1 MKHIFILN
9 PAAGKGM
16 AEREVLPKIL
26 KAVKESNVS
35 YEIHRTM
42 NVGDAEH
49 FSKNRCLEHPDEE
62 LRFYAVGGDGTL
74 NEVVNGIAGFDHA
87 ELAFLPAGSGNDF
100 ARVFTNSHNFI
111 DVAKQIRGSAKP
123 IDLLR
128 YNDRYCVNM
137 INIGLD
143 CEVVDEVVSL
153 KKMTPLS
160 GSMAYL
166 AGIAVVF
173 IGNRGFEL
181 SLTME
186 DGSTHTGE
194 FTLVAIANG
203 AFCGG
208 GFKGATKALIDD
220 GLLDVNIVRK
230 LSRHAFLSLLPHYK
244 KGTHLEQKMA
254 RKFISY
260 HQCHSISIRP
270 NGTEPMKIC
279 VDGEIEFA
287 KEIAVTVVPN
297 AIRFSVPEGS
307 E

>member
-16 AEREVLPKIL
+16 AERVVLPKIL
-26 KAVKESNVS
+26 KAVKETDVS

-49 FSKNRCLEHPDEE
+49 FSRNRCIAHPEE
-62 LRFYAVGGDGTL
+62 DLRFYAVGGDGTL
-74 NEVVNGIAGFDHA
+74 NEVVNGIVGFDHA

-100 ARVFTNSHNFI
+100 ARVFANPQYFTDI
-111 DVAKQIRGSAKP
+111 VRQIKGSAKP

-128 YNDRYCVNM
+128 YNERYCVNM

-173 IGNRGFEL
+173 MGNRGFEL

-186 DGSTHTGE
+186 DGSTLSDE

-203 AFCGG
+203 AYCGG
-208 GFKGATKALIDD
+208 GFKGATNAVIDD
-220 GLLDVNIVRK
+220 GLLDINIVKK
-230 LSRHAFLSLLPHYK
+230 LSRHAFLALLPHYK
-244 KGTHLEQKMA
+244 KGTHLQQKIA
-254 RKFISY
+254 QKFISY

-270 NGTEPMKIC
+270 TGIEPIKIC

-287 KEIAVTVVPN
+287 KEITVTIVSK
-297 AIRFSVPEGS
+297 AIRFSVPEGC

>member
-9 PAAGKGM
+9 PAAGKGT

-26 KAVKESNVS
+26 KAVKEANVS

-49 FSKNRCLEHPDEE
+49 FSRNRCIELPNDA

-74 NEVVNGIAGFDHA
+74 NEVGNGIVGFAHA

-100 ARVFTNSHNFI
+100 ARVFTNQRYFS
-111 DVAKQIRGSAKP
+111 DVARQIQGRAKS

-143 CEVVDEVVSL
+143 CEVVDEVVTL

-166 AGIAVVF
+166 GGIAVVF
-173 IGNRGFEL
+173 LGNRGFEL

-186 DGSTHTGE
+186 DGSTSNGE
-194 FTLVAIANG
+194 YTLVAIGNG
-203 AFCGG
+203 AYCGG
-208 GFKGATKALIDD
+208 GFKGATNALIDD
-220 GLLDVNIVRK
+220 GLLDINIVKK
-230 LSRHAFLSLLPHYK
+230 LSRFAFISLLPHYK

-254 RKFISY
+254 KKFISY
-260 HQCHSISIRP
+260 HQSHTITIRP
-270 NGTEPMKIC
+270 VGIETIKIC

-287 KEIAVTVVPN
+287 REIEVTVVPN
-297 AIRFSVPEGS
+297 AIRFSVPEGC